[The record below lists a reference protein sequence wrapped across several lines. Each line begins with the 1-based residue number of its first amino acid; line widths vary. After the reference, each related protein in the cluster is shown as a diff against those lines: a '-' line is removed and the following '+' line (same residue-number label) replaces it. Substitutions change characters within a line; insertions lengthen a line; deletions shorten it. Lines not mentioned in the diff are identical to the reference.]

1 MIGTYIIVIFIIIML
16 CLLLKLKAKKLLV
29 FLIILC
35 ISFLLVLNNNG
46 FKTFLITSSMSTKNH
61 QYIAKLFYS
70 KEEIER
76 VLNKNKV
83 VEQNEV
89 TDLSLIAIGKKI
101 KSYNKYER
109 ELLKY
114 SDLKYKLFKIKGHGY
129 RGYLV
134 AIYRPEKVSIAYSF
148 KLGKE
153 GEYITKIAKDNK
165 AEVVINASGYY
176 DPNWNSNG
184 AIPHGLL
191 IKNGKIIS
199 EYKESGMGGGLIG
212 LTVDHKLFL
221 GDISKKEITKYN
233 IKEAVSFGPYLIING
248 KKNKILGD
256 GGLGVAPRTAIG
268 QRKDGIFL
276 FLVVDGRII
285 TSIGADLKEIQKILY
300 NYGAYNATNLDGGS
314 SSELLI
320 KGKIINT
327 PVGGGKTGLRKMPT
341 YFTVKR

>member
-1 MIGTYIIVIFIIIML
+1 MIGTYIIVILIILML
-16 CLLLKLKAKKLLV
+16 CLLFKLKAKKLLG

-35 ISFLLVLNNNG
+35 ISFLLVLNNNK
-46 FKTFLITSSMSTKNH
+46 FKTFLITSSMSTREH
-61 QYIAKLFYS
+61 RYLAHIFYS
-70 KEEIER
+70 KEEIEK

-89 TDLSLIAIGKKI
+89 TDLNLITIGKKI
-101 KSYNKYER
+101 KAYNKYEK

-114 SDLKYKLFKIKGHGY
+114 SNQKYKLFKVKGHGY

-134 AIYRPEKVSIAYSF
+134 AIYKPEKVSIAYSS

-191 IKNGKIIS
+191 VKKGKIIS

-212 LTVDHKLFL
+212 ITYNHKLFL
-221 GDISKKEITKYN
+221 GDISKTEFSKYN

-268 QRKDGIFL
+268 QRSDGIYL
-276 FLVVDGRII
+276 FLVIDGRII
-285 TSIGADLKEIQKILY
+285 TSIGADLKEVQKIMF

-341 YFTVKR
+341 YFTVKK